1 MTADIL
7 CSSELSYQYNTPNA
21 EPEEE
26 VNTTCTDGELR
37 LANGLT
43 QYEGRVEICFN
54 NTWGAVCGSAY
65 DYYYYYY
72 SFGESEAAVVCRQLG
87 LVPFGMISVLL

>member
-1 MTADIL
+1 M
-7 CSSELSYQYNTPNA
+7 
-21 EPEEE
+21 
-26 VNTTCTDGELR
+26 NTTCTDGELR

-54 NTWGAVCGSAY
+54 NTWGAVCGSE
-65 DYYYYYY
+65 YYYY

-87 LVPFGMISVLL
+87 LVPFGMIFCTAFSKNFGSN